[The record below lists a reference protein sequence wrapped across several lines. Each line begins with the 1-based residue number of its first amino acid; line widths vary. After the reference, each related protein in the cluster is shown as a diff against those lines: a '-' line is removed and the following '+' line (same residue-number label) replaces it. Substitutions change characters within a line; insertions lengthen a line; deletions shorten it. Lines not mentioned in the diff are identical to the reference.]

1 MLAAAARSPGR
12 HCAAPPLVPRCGR
25 GASCCRWRRRFLASS
40 AATGGSHASRPPTM
54 KFASAVTHCEQWVE
68 HRDASAVVDGIIDQ
82 LDEQLDGQAPDL
94 LIFFNASSPM
104 VPLHGRDVAQEL
116 RERCAARWETS
127 SPVVLG
133 ASWGSGGPGTGVI
146 GGPARTTG
154 CHEIQESAALTVLGA
169 SLPSVKVMPFF
180 ANPDHDSLPTLIGGS
195 WAELA
200 LLPEAET
207 PHVILFSDPSQFG
220 LGPYSDT
227 ILKYFDNA
235 LPFSTKVGGLVP
247 GGGLIS
253 LDYQGCKTAVGTQGV
268 GGVVLQGDIEVD
280 TLVCQ
285 GAAPFGPVF
294 EVTACQG
301 PTVFGLDG
309 EPAAKKVIDMLEQG
323 RQRRAAAGQAA
334 AAAAP
339 PPNDSATGE
348 AGQAAAGGAAAAA
361 EQWEA
366 DDGLDAEEE
375 YDWDIEPENTL
386 HILAGVE
393 VDGNPTRGELDL
405 PSVSTDGGEEALSE
419 KGSQHRGSVRI
430 SSDYVVRHIVQVRN
444 RSLSLRT
451 FPLPVKTRHS
461 HLPRQTRD
469 TAEKV

>member
-169 SLPSVKVMPFF
+169 SLPSVKE
-180 ANPDHDSLPTLIGGS
+180 IGR
-195 WAELA
+195 A
-200 LLPEAET
+200 
-207 PHVILFSDPSQFG
+207 HV
-220 LGPYSDT
+220 
-227 ILKYFDNA
+227 
-235 LPFSTKVGGLVP
+235 
-247 GGGLIS
+247 
-253 LDYQGCKTAVGTQGV
+253 
-268 GGVVLQGDIEVD
+268 
-280 TLVCQ
+280 
-285 GAAPFGPVF
+285 
-294 EVTACQG
+294 
-301 PTVFGLDG
+301 
-309 EPAAKKVIDMLEQG
+309 
-323 RQRRAAAGQAA
+323 
-334 AAAAP
+334 
-339 PPNDSATGE
+339 
-348 AGQAAAGGAAAAA
+348 
-361 EQWEA
+361 
-366 DDGLDAEEE
+366 
-375 YDWDIEPENTL
+375 
-386 HILAGVE
+386 
-393 VDGNPTRGELDL
+393 
-405 PSVSTDGGEEALSE
+405 
-419 KGSQHRGSVRI
+419 
-430 SSDYVVRHIVQVRN
+430 
-444 RSLSLRT
+444 
-451 FPLPVKTRHS
+451 
-461 HLPRQTRD
+461 
-469 TAEKV
+469 